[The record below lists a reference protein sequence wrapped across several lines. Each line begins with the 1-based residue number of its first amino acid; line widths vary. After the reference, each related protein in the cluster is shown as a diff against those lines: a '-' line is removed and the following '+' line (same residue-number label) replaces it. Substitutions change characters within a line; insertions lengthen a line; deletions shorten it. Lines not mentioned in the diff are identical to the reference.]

1 LVYESIKSEVYKKV
15 GNTYDWVEVEDKTD
29 TPEIIVINDVAYTVG
44 QLEAINNEYE
54 AINHNWFY
62 DDQDQR
68 KDLIKIAQNKWE
80 KELENQKRASF
91 DIYQI

>member
-62 DDQDQR
+62 DD
-68 KDLIKIAQNKWE
+68 
-80 KELENQKRASF
+80 
-91 DIYQI
+91 